1 MKKTIKDKLTNLTR
15 IVLGTIAVLGLLY
28 GAFVAFSGGAA
39 LNPNNIEAALNQAK
53 EESLPAPPTGE
64 PITITITP
72 ASTNDLPAP
81 PTGEPQIICGDHS
94 IYDCSNGHITERTK

>member
-28 GAFVAFSGGAA
+28 GAFVAFSGGVA
-39 LNPNNIEAALNQAK
+39 LAPSSIEAALNQAK

-64 PITITITP
+64 P
-72 ASTNDLPAP
+72 
-81 PTGEPQIICGDHS
+81 QIICGDHS
-94 IYDCSNGHITERTK
+94 IYSLDDCSNGHITERTK

>member
-1 MKKTIKDKLTNLTR
+1 MEMATMKKTIKDKLTNLTR

-39 LNPNNIEAALNQAK
+39 LDPNSIEAALNQAK

-64 PITITITP
+64 P
-72 ASTNDLPAP
+72 
-81 PTGEPQIICGDHS
+81 QIICGEHS